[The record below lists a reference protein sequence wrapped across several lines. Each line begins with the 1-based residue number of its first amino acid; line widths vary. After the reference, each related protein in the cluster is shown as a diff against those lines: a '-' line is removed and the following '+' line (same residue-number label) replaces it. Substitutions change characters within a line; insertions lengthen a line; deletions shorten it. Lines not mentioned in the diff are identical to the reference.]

1 MSPFPYQGPLEP
13 EQVQGRGAL
22 IDDLVER
29 ISERRVTALLGPR
42 RYGKTSALRR
52 VAADLIAGGAAVV
65 WVDFY
70 AVASMADV
78 AARLDDALARVPG
91 TFAGLAQRFA
101 ATLALN
107 LGVVR
112 FELRGRG
119 APQLDPT
126 LTVDALL
133 DVLTRAAR
141 EHPTVVCFDEFSDI
155 DRVPG
160 AAGLLRTKL
169 QHHYRTLGIVF
180 AGSEPSLMRMLFT
193 EQSQPFYAQADLV
206 EIGPLAATEV
216 VDIVRGGFS
225 ATDRDAGLLA
235 ARIADFAGG
244 HPQRTMQI
252 ADTAW
257 RLTAP
262 GSVADDNT
270 WLATLDTVRA
280 ATADGNERLYSSL
293 QGGEQGV
300 LRVLAGGGSVF
311 GTAAKVLDLHTGTAQ
326 NARKRLVER
335 GHVIVEAGR
344 YSVVDPVF
352 ADWIR
357 RRFPL

>member
-1 MSPFPYQGPLEP
+1 M
-13 EQVQGRGAL
+13 
-22 IDDLVER
+22 
-29 ISERRVTALLGPR
+29 
-42 RYGKTSALRR
+42 
-52 VAADLIAGGAAVV
+52 IAGGAAVV
-65 WVDFY
+65 WVDLY

-78 AARLDDALARVPG
+78 AARLDDALAKVPG
-91 TFAGLAQRFA
+91 AFGRLAQRFA

-119 APQLDPT
+119 APLLDPS
-126 LTVDALL
+126 LTADALL
-133 DVLTRAAR
+133 DVLTRAAS

-169 QHHYRTLGIVF
+169 QHHYRSLGILF

-193 EQSQPFYAQADLV
+193 EQNQPFYAQADLV
-206 EIGPLAATEV
+206 EIGPLSAAEV
-216 VDIVRGGFS
+216 VDIVTAGF
-225 ATDRDAGLLA
+225 ADTGRDAGPLP
-235 ARIADFAGG
+235 ARIADFSGG
-244 HPQRTMQI
+244 HPQRAMQT

-262 GSVADDNT
+262 GTSADDAT
-270 WLATLDTVRA
+270 WIAALDALRA

-311 GTAAKVLDLHTGTAQ
+311 GSAARVLDLHTGTAQ

-335 GHVIVEAGR
+335 GHVVGDGGSYTI
-344 YSVVDPVF
+344 VDPVF